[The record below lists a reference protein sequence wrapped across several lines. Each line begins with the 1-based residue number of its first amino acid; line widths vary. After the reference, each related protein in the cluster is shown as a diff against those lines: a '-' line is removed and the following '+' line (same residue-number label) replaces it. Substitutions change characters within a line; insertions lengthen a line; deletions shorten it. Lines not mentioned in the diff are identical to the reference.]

1 MAIEKAARAN
11 VVSAFTLAAFLL
23 SFSFCK
29 PTEKPTGM
37 TVYSLFRGMIKRIAF
52 VRCGRKPTVFKRVPR
67 LNVNKAI
74 MLLILNFLYQ
84 NGLFLLNHNQNE
96 KEVELLLKYMVFF
109 DLCN

>member
-1 MAIEKAARAN
+1 
-11 VVSAFTLAAFLL
+11 
-23 SFSFCK
+23 
-29 PTEKPTGM
+29 M